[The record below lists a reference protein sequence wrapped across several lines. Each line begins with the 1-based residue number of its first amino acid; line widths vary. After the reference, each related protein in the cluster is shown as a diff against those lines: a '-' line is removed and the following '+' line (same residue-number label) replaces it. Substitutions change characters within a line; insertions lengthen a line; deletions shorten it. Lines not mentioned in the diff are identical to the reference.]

1 MKSEVKNKLIDTVKC
16 EWIDDIKQMN
26 NVDDISNQTQHYLEI
41 LKHLEELYSKND
53 KEVENGVSN
62 QRDHLEINGD
72 TDNLEDDNVYILTRK
87 LLGGLGIKNSN
98 SEDTVYV
105 PESVI
110 RSEKLEH
117 GDSFIYEKN
126 GLSIG
131 RDKFNKVEEISK
143 ANIESNNIESYD
155 YAVVDFDDTLKSYV
169 CKSYYNDGVLSRLP
183 TFLIHANDVS
193 KYKIEAGDL
202 VTIAH
207 MPNKSIVR
215 IRWKYSVNEPIPTP
229 TPKKASFYKDSTISE
244 ENNISDEFSGIS
256 IGIVGAEKFSNGYIE
271 EVTKR
276 GGMVNQTNSDV
287 FNIIDNVVNK
297 SDIVVIPV
305 FQTSHAKSLMA
316 KDIAKKKNK
325 PYIILKTNGRTN
337 FINEIRNNI
346 EIIQR

>member
-16 EWIDDIKQMN
+16 EWIDDIKKMN
-26 NVDDISNQTQHYLEI
+26 SVDDISKQTHHYLKI
-41 LKHLEELYSKND
+41 LKHLEELYSKDD
-53 KEVENGVSN
+53 KKVKNVVSHQGN
-62 QRDHLEINGD
+62 HLEINKD

-105 PESVI
+105 PETVI

-126 GLSIG
+126 GLSFG
-131 RDKFNKVEEISK
+131 KDKFNKVEEISK

-183 TFLIHANDVS
+183 TYIIHGNDVS

-229 TPKKASFYKDSTISE
+229 TLKKASFYKDSTISKK
-244 ENNISDEFSGIS
+244 NNISDEFSGINV
-256 IGIVGAEKFSNGYIE
+256 GIVGAEKFSNGYIE
-271 EVTKR
+271 EVIKR
-276 GGMVNQTNSDV
+276 GGTVNQTDSDV
-287 FNIIDNVVNK
+287 FNIIDNLVSK

-346 EIIQR
+346 DIIQR